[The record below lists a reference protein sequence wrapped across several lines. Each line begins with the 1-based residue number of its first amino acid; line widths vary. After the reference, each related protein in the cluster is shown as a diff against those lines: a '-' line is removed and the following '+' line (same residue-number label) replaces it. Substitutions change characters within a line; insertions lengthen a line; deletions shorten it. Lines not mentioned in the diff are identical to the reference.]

1 MNPAVKERVDAFLAD
16 LERAP
21 VARHVLGVVVSGSA
35 ARGEEIWAGDR
46 LVSDI
51 DLMVLTRRTDPR
63 LIAAIERVIARH
75 RHAGIDG
82 GQVPVGPL
90 RRYLTFAFYEA
101 RANGVVVAGRADP
114 HRLVPP
120 TEPGDLPV
128 WEGVRVLAN
137 RLMEHVKLAVGET
150 SAERAVAKSYE
161 ALAEA
166 YLVAE
171 KRYRPSYTER
181 LTEIERRPPDAPA
194 EVVEAMKAV
203 LRNRLGAAAPGAP
216 PQADPAAARRHLVDG
231 LSRLISLYT
240 GVEGPAGD
248 GLARLAGRVRHW
260 RHRLYWA
267 ARLAAAGRL
276 SEIDVRID
284 PVVRL
289 WQRALL
295 AAAAPP
301 TTEASTQ
308 DRHRLLRDWR
318 ACPQPLVTRKGGSA

>member
-63 LIAAIERVIARH
+63 RIAAIERVIARH

-90 RRYLTFAFYEA
+90 RRYLTLAFYEA
-101 RANGVVVAGRADP
+101 HANGVVVAGTLDP
-114 HRLVPP
+114 HRFVPA
-120 TEPGDLPV
+120 TEPADLPV

-137 RLMEHVKLAVGET
+137 RLMEHVKLAVGEI

-166 YLVAE
+166 YLVAG
-171 KRYRPSYTER
+171 KRYRPSYAER
-181 LTEIERRPPDAPA
+181 LAEFEREPPVSAPA
-194 EVVEAMKAV
+194 EVCHAIVAV
-203 LRNRLGAAAPGAP
+203 LQNRLGHTAAAAPP
-216 PQADPAAARRHLVDG
+216 ADPVVARRHLADG
-231 LSRLISLYT
+231 LGRLVSQYT
-240 GVEGPAGD
+240 GIEAPADG
-248 GLARLAGRVRHW
+248 GLARLARREKHW

-267 ARLAAAGRL
+267 ARLAAAGRW
-276 SEIDVRID
+276 SEIDLSAD

-289 WQRALL
+289 WQRGLN
-295 AAAAPP
+295 
-301 TTEASTQ
+301 TGTSSTE
-308 DRHRLLRDWR
+308 DRRRLLRDWR
-318 ACPQPLVTRKGGSA
+318 TCPQPLVTRKGGSA

>member
-35 ARGEEIWAGDR
+35 ARGEQMWAGDR

-63 LIAAIERVIARH
+63 LIAAIERVVARH

-82 GQVPVGPL
+82 GQVPLGPL
-90 RRYLTFAFYEA
+90 RRHLTFAFYEA
-101 RANGVVVAGRADP
+101 GVNGVVVAGAADP
-114 HRLVPP
+114 RRIVPRTDP
-120 TEPGDLPV
+120 ADLPV

-166 YLVAE
+166 HLAAE
-171 KRYRPSYTER
+171 RRYRPSYAER
-181 LTEIERRPPDAPA
+181 LAEIERRPPAVAA
-194 EVVEAMKAV
+194 EVVEAMRAV
-203 LRNRLGAAAPGAP
+203 LRARLGTPAPGSPAP
-216 PQADPAAARRHLVDG
+216 TDPATARRHLVTG
-231 LSRLISLYT
+231 LGRLISRYT
-240 GVEGPAGD
+240 GVDGAADE
-248 GLARLAGRVRHW
+248 GLARLARRERHW

-267 ARLAAAGRL
+267 ARLAAGGRWR
-276 SEIDVRID
+276 EIDLRVD

-289 WQRALL
+289 WQRAL
-295 AAAAPP
+295 AADNSS
-301 TTEASTQ
+301 TE

-318 ACPQPLVTRKGGSA
+318 ACPQLLAIRKGGSA